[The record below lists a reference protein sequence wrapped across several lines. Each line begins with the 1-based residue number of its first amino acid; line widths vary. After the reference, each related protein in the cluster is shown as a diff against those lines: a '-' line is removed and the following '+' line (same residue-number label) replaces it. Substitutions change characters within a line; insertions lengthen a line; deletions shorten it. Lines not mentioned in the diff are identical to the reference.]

1 MRTGSDYHLSMN
13 AANAAFRREIQ
24 DSFARQGFM
33 HTIGAALSRVEP
45 GEVHIRLALTPALG
59 QQNGFGHAGAIA
71 AIADTACGYA
81 ALSVAPPDHD
91 VLAVEFKINLV
102 APARTPHAEARAVV
116 LRRGRTL
123 TIARADVFGLDGR
136 GESLIATMLETAI
149 VRPRTV

>member
-1 MRTGSDYHLSMN
+1 MN
-13 AANAAFRREIQ
+13 AANAAFRQEIQ